1 MGCNLMKQATRSL
14 FLAVTLSLS
23 GSLAYGGEI
32 GHFGGGFLNIR
43 DFFVPE
49 PGIYGAIYNYYYT
62 TDRLNDKNGDKV
74 SSVTVNPGGGPG
86 VTLGV
91 EVDINMYVIAP
102 SIVFVTETGAF
113 DIKYGILVSPNF
125 ASASLEGSLSSVT
138 GRGGTAE
145 ASDFAPG
152 DAFVQPLW
160 FGKTMEHWDFSVA
173 YGFYAPIG
181 KYNTESVTLPGG
193 ASVEVESPD
202 NIGFGFWT
210 NQFQGSVAWYPWADK
225 RMAVTGALTYEIH
238 AEKDSFD
245 LRPGDNLSLNW
256 GVSQYLPLKKDHTMI
271 LELGVAGYD
280 TWQVTDDSGSDVRN
294 ASVHDQV
301 HAVGGQLGFA
311 YLPWHTSVTAHGF
324 YEYAAE
330 DRFQGGSF
338 GISFGKK
345 F

>member
-1 MGCNLMKQATRSL
+1 MKQVTRSL

-32 GHFGGGFLNIR
+32 GHYAGGFLNIR

-49 PGIYGAIYNYYYT
+49 PGMYGSVYNYFYT
-62 TDRLNDKNGDKV
+62 TDRLNNKNGDKIG
-74 SSVTVNPGGGPG
+74 SVTVNPGGGPG
-86 VTLGV
+86 VTLDL
-91 EVDINMYVIAP
+91 EVDVNMYVLAP
-102 SIVFVTETGAF
+102 TFVLVTDTGAYGV
-113 DIKYGILVSPNF
+113 KYGMLVTPNF
-125 ASASLEGSLSSVT
+125 ANASLEGALSSST
-138 GRGGTAE
+138 GRGGSAE

-152 DAFVQPLW
+152 DAFVEPLW
-160 FGKTMEHWDFSVA
+160 FGKTTEHWDFAVA

-181 KYNTESVTLPGG
+181 KYNTQDVTLPGG

-210 NQFQGSVAWYPWADK
+210 NQFQGAVAWYPWVDK

-238 AEKDSFD
+238 AEKSGFD
-245 LRPGDNLSLNW
+245 LTPGDDLTLNW

-271 LELGVAGYD
+271 LDVGLAGYD
-280 TWQVTDDSGSDVRN
+280 SWQVTDDSGSDAVN
-294 ASVHDQV
+294 PNVHDQV
-301 HAVGGQLGFA
+301 HAVGGQLGFV
-311 YLPWHTSVTAHGF
+311 YVPWHTSITAHGF

-330 DRFQGGSF
+330 DRFQGESF
-338 GISFGKK
+338 GLSIAKK